1 MPWKFKI
8 FQNRQ
13 HIISD
18 NSFSYVQYQCPF
30 VSLVRPWCTHP
41 RCIDPTHA
49 SARCTTTEHACKVQ
63 NIHQVSPSCICPGK
77 RSGQSTHQAGCTKTK
92 EMDSVYSLPRAHT
105 QLMFVAPLMNGPTVS
120 GLGHQHGE
128 VHFFALDR
136 HIATI
141 YTYLY
146 VNAANLLICD
156 KASPTCSEQFVP
168 FSMVVN
174 NNKLKKLVP
183 LKGPLPSFQ
192 SNSQNRDL
200 STAPQWLFP
209 MH

>member
-1 MPWKFKI
+1 MQGPKHPSGEPIVYLSWQEI
-8 FQNRQ
+8 
-13 HIISD
+13 
-18 NSFSYVQYQCPF
+18 
-30 VSLVRPWCTHP
+30 RPVH
-41 RCIDPTHA
+41 
-49 SARCTTTEHACKVQ
+49 
-63 NIHQVSPSCICPGK
+63 SPSGLHEDKIN
-77 RSGQSTHQAGCTKTK
+77 GQRIYA
-92 EMDSVYSLPRAHT
+92 PRAHT

-141 YTYLY
+141 YTYMY
-146 VNAANLLICD
+146 VNAAYLLICD

-200 STAPQWLFP
+200 STAPQ
-209 MH
+209 